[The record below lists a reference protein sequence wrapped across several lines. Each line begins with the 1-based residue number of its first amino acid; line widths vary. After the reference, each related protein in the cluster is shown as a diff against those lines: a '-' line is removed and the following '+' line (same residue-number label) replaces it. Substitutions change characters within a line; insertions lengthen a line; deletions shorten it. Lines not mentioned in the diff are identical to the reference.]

1 LPLRRGLIILQFAI
15 SQALIIGTLVIT
27 AQMDYFRS
35 KELGFDKD
43 AVVTV
48 DLPDRDGLKLETM
61 RTRLLQNSALKT
73 VSFAYNSA
81 ASGNNWD
88 TYFRYKADNRD
99 EQHVAHLKFADVNY
113 FQTYGL
119 QLLAGR
125 GYTESDTIKEFVVNE
140 TLVKQLGLAGPEEA
154 IGKHLSFWGQA
165 EKPIVGVVRDFH
177 LFSLH
182 DKIAPCILATN
193 GRVYR
198 EADIK
203 IDAQNIREALR
214 HIEKVWTAIYPEDV
228 FAHKFLDETIA
239 EFYESEAR
247 MAQLLRIFTGIA
259 ILIGCLGL
267 FGLISFMAAQRTKEI
282 GVRKVL
288 GATVGDILGLFSK
301 EFAALIVIAFL
312 IAAPI
317 AYFALNNWLENFA
330 YRINVGVGVFL
341 VTFAVTFIIAGVTV
355 GYRAAKA
362 AWANPVE
369 ALRYE

>member
-1 LPLRRGLIILQFAI
+1 
-15 SQALIIGTLVIT
+15 
-27 AQMDYFRS
+27 
-35 KELGFDKD
+35 
-43 AVVTV
+43 
-48 DLPDRDGLKLETM
+48 
-61 RTRLLQNSALKT
+61 
-73 VSFAYNSA
+73 
-81 ASGNNWD
+81 
-88 TYFRYKADNRD
+88 
-99 EQHVAHLKFADVNY
+99 
-113 FQTYGL
+113 
-119 QLLAGR
+119 
-125 GYTESDTIKEFVVNE
+125 
-140 TLVKQLGLAGPEEA
+140 
-154 IGKHLSFWGQA
+154 
-165 EKPIVGVVRDFH
+165 
-177 LFSLH
+177 
-182 DKIAPCILATN
+182 
-193 GRVYR
+193 
-198 EADIK
+198 
-203 IDAQNIREALR
+203 
-214 HIEKVWTAIYPEDV
+214 
-228 FAHKFLDETIA
+228 
-239 EFYESEAR
+239 